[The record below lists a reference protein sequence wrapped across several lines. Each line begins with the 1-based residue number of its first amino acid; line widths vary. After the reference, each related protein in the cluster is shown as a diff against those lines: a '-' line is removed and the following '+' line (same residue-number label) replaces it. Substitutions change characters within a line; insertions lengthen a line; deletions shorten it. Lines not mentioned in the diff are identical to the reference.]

1 MLFIFM
7 IPDELIRKVYTMAQ
21 PIQILMVEDNP
32 ADVELTKE
40 AFSEGKLSNSL
51 HVVNDGEEA
60 LDYIYKRGR
69 FADVETPDIILL
81 DLNLPKING
90 REVLATLKG
99 DEDLCSIPVIILSS
113 SEDSADIKASY
124 ALNANSFVTKP
135 VAIDDFLEVVK
146 SIEHFWVEVVKL
158 PSERKPA

>member
-1 MLFIFM
+1 MLFIPMVFH
-7 IPDELIRKVYTMAQ
+7 ELIKKVCTMAQ
-21 PIQILMVEDNP
+21 AIQILMVEDNS

-60 LDYIYKRGR
+60 LDYVYKRGR
-69 FADVETPDIILL
+69 FIDVETPDIILL

-99 DEDLCSIPVIILSS
+99 DEGLRSIPIIILSS
-113 SEDSADIKASY
+113 SEDSEDVRSSY

-135 VAIDDFLEVVK
+135 IAIEDFLGVVK
-146 SIEHFWVEVVKL
+146 SIENFWVEIVRL
-158 PSERKPA
+158 PSGKKY

>member
-1 MLFIFM
+1 
-7 IPDELIRKVYTMAQ
+7 MAQ
-21 PIQILMVEDNP
+21 AIEVLMVEDNP

-40 AFSEGKLSNSL
+40 AFSEGKLRNKL

-60 LDYIYKRGR
+60 LDYLYKRGR
-69 FADVETPDIILL
+69 FAEAVTPHIVLL

-90 REVLATLKG
+90 REVLATIKG
-99 DEDLCSIPVIILSS
+99 DKDLSSIPVIILSS

-135 VAIDDFLEVVK
+135 VGIDDFLEVVK
-146 SIEHFWVEVVKL
+146 SVEHFWVEIVKL
-158 PSERKPA
+158 PVNN